1 MSKDDIKGMP
11 DPHVYPKWYR
21 DAMQGKTR
29 VRFSDELNISQELY
43 NRTVDGIIEHELE
56 HVLRRG
62 KSDID
67 HRVAEKHGMQCID
80 VPMLSKDREPSR
92 EFPRRNFSVY
102 LDTGISAEAWLELDD
117 AMKELRE
124 HPTKAWDFIDGEMKE
139 VPSTED
145 E

>member
-43 NRTVDGIIEHELE
+43 NRTVDGIIEHEL
-56 HVLRRG
+56 
-62 KSDID
+62 
-67 HRVAEKHGMQCID
+67 
-80 VPMLSKDREPSR
+80 
-92 EFPRRNFSVY
+92 
-102 LDTGISAEAWLELDD
+102 DD